1 MIGNRTKVFRFL
13 LLAFLLLSALFA
25 CQDLFGPLDNP
36 VDRESENYQGYESTQ
51 NADEI
56 KSFCPLANARLAGI
70 STIFIVSEIIGANFY
85 QLEISSSQSNFDDNI
100 LINESDYTSNK
111 IIIDIQGF
119 SNTVWYYWRA
129 RAQKNGLWGKWTEIS
144 SFMTNGGILLGGAIQ
159 GNALNLKGE
168 VTTLAGSSEGD
179 ADGIG
184 TSAQFYGPDSITTDG
199 TNLYIADTINN
210 RIRKIVIVTR
220 EVTTLAGSSEGD
232 ADGIGT
238 SAQFFYPR
246 GITTDGTNLYV
257 ADFNNNIIRKIV
269 ISTGEVTTLAGSSQG
284 YADGIGTS
292 AQFFLPSGIT
302 TDGTNL
308 YVADSDNNRIRKIVI
323 STGEVTTLAGSSY
336 GYADGIGSSAQFYY
350 PDGITTDGTNLYIA
364 DTYNHRIRKIVI
376 ATAEVTTLAGS
387 SEGYANG
394 IGTSAQFA
402 WPNGITTDG
411 TNLYVADNNKI
422 RCIK

>member
-184 TSAQFYGPDSITTDG
+184 TSAQF
-199 TNLYIADTINN
+199 
-210 RIRKIVIVTR
+210 
-220 EVTTLAGSSEGD
+220 
-232 ADGIGT
+232 
-238 SAQFFYPR
+238 FYPR

-364 DTYNHRIRKIVI
+364 DTVNNRIRKIII
-376 ATAEVTTLAGS
+376 ATREVTTLAGS